1 MTEIQDILGIKFNNY
16 YLKDFINEV
25 YLEIKHNQEYNCRY
39 IVTPNAEIVMQARKN
54 NAFKEVLN
62 SAWLSSPD
70 GSGILLAS
78 KLLPDK
84 VKFKERVAGFDLMKG
99 LLQLANQEGLSLYM
113 LGGGPEVIGKAADNI
128 EKSYPDLKI
137 KGYHHGY
144 LDDETREKII
154 GEIAQARADILLIG
168 MGAPRQELFLFENKD
183 RLQVKVALTIGGSLD
198 IFAGSKKRAPRV
210 MQRLYLEWLFRFMQE
225 PSRWKRILVLPHFL
239 LIILLKAILQ
249 RVN

>member
-1 MTEIQDILGIKFNNY
+1 MTDTQDIMGVEFNNY
-16 YLKDFINEV
+16 SLKDFINEA
-25 YLEIKHNQEYNCRY
+25 YLEIKQNQDYDCKY
-39 IVTPNAEIVMQARKN
+39 IVTPNAEIVMRARKN
-54 NAFKEVLN
+54 KTFKDVLN
-62 SAWLSSPD
+62 CAWLSSPD

-84 VKFKERVAGFDLMKG
+84 VEFKERVAGFDLMEA

-113 LGGGPEVIGKAADNI
+113 LGGEPEVIDEAAKNI
-128 EKSYPDLKI
+128 EKSYPEVEI
-137 KGYHHGY
+137 TGYHHGY
-144 LDDETREKII
+144 LDDEIKEKII
-154 GEIAQARADILLIG
+154 GEIARVKADILLIG

-183 RLQVKVALTIGGSLD
+183 RLQVKVALTVGGSFD

-210 MQRLYLEWLFRFMQE
+210 IQSLYLEWLFRFMQE

-239 LIILLKAILQ
+239 LIVLLKSISQ